1 MRISQSRDAAS
12 DVNRPI
18 VVLFRNL
25 LLDLGLELFGLFHE
39 TFQQRLKA
47 RLFNG
52 GRFPLLGRRF
62 LIGHHLVGQFHV
74 LLQ

>member
-1 MRISQSRDAAS
+1 MKQQTVSQGRDAAS
-12 DVNRPI
+12 DVNRPM
-18 VVLFRNL
+18 
-25 LLDLGLELFGLFHE
+25 LLDLGLELFGLFNE
-39 TFQQRLKA
+39 TFKHRLKA

-52 GRFPLLGRRF
+52 SRFPLLGRRF